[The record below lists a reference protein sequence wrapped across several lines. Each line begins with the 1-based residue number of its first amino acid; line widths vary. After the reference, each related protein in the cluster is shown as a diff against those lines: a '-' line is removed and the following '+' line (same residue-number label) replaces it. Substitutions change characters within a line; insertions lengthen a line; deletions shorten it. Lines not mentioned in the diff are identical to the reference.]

1 MRLILQSASP
11 LSPQALIRY
20 LLLSAATKKS
30 DGVSEDPDGEIL
42 E

>member
-20 LLLSAATKKS
+20 QLFRAAAKKS
-30 DGVSEDPDGEIL
+30 NGVSKDPDGEIL